1 MDHATFSISC
11 FAHIK
16 SNQILRSVFVIVRS
30 VLFLSTVH
38 RLYPPPPRLVVL
50 ISIII
55 GKGKLHPATSK
66 WSSFILFVE
75 KNCHHY
81 HMSSQLSK
89 LVRIATYTNVYTRNI
104 VNPNQ
109 MATLCRD
116 IRIRLRSN
124 RKFHLENFIWTY
136 FLVSYRTMISWQIL
150 SL

>member
-1 MDHATFSISC
+1 MDHATFSISR

-38 RLYPPPPRLVVL
+38 RVL

>member
-1 MDHATFSISC
+1 MDHATFSISH

-38 RLYPPPPRLVVL
+38 RVL

>member
-1 MDHATFSISC
+1 MDHATFSISR

-38 RLYPPPPRLVVL
+38 RVL

-136 FLVSYRTMISWQIL
+136 LLVSYRTMISWQIL